1 MYDKASALLLDWYGS
16 AKRDLPWR
24 HTQDPYRIWLSEIML
39 QQTRVET
46 VRAYY
51 RLFLELFPNLEALA
65 AAPQEQVLKAW
76 EGLGYYSRARN
87 LQKAAQSVVNNHS
100 GRFPDTYEGLLSLPG
115 VGPYTA
121 GAIASIAFGRRV
133 PAIDGNV
140 YRVASR
146 FYGVREDVGSPR
158 VQKELRA
165 LVEAGMPED
174 RAGDYNQ
181 ALMELGATL
190 CSPAQPSCLPCPWRG
205 LCDAY
210 AEGDAPFLPIHEKKR
225 PPKTVDVAVCLL
237 SFEGRMLVERR
248 AQRMLHGLYVFHLI
262 EEETEPGPVGELL
275 LEQGLR
281 CAFQGELGRARHVF
295 THRVWEM
302 SILHYRLNA
311 PPAESALEALDARMV
326 TADELEALPLPTA
339 MKTAREKATVLL
351 RKAR

>member
-51 RLFLELFPNLEALA
+51 RRFLELFPNLEALA

-158 VQKELRA
+158 GSGHARR
-165 LVEAGMPED
+165 P
-174 RAGDYNQ
+174 R
-181 ALMELGATL
+181 
-190 CSPAQPSCLPCPWRG
+190 RG
-205 LCDAY
+205 L
-210 AEGDAPFLPIHEKKR
+210 
-225 PPKTVDVAVCLL
+225 
-237 SFEGRMLVERR
+237 
-248 AQRMLHGLYVFHLI
+248 
-262 EEETEPGPVGELL
+262 
-275 LEQGLR
+275 
-281 CAFQGELGRARHVF
+281 
-295 THRVWEM
+295 
-302 SILHYRLNA
+302 
-311 PPAESALEALDARMV
+311 
-326 TADELEALPLPTA
+326 
-339 MKTAREKATVLL
+339 
-351 RKAR
+351 